1 MLKTLKKEIAAI
13 NQKLMAKESLKDD
26 DVKLVHE
33 GQDFFETFDKLTP
46 S

>member
-13 NQKLMAKESLKDD
+13 NKKLMAKESLKD

-46 S
+46 G